1 MQNYEL
7 LERGLILIHADEVDV
22 AKFLQGI
29 ITNDM
34 NLLKNQA
41 CIYSFMLCAHGKYL
55 FDFFITKFQNGFLID
70 VDLKQK
76 EALMKKLVSYR
87 MRLSII
93 FIDLTD
99 EFEIFYSS
107 LKPHADMICYQDPR
121 YKKLGWRLMSNK
133 TDISLS
139 NQKDIYIGDKFD
151 FVIPDGFTDMLE
163 GKSFPIE
170 YGAEALNAISYTK
183 GCYVGQEV
191 VSRTKYQG
199 MIRKQIMRAS
209 AKYAIPKDIPSRS
222 EVKANNIKIGELCSF
237 SENKVMLLIRKD
249 EYSSNKDYPITLAND
264 ILLENFSSA
273 PWQK

>member
-1 MQNYEL
+1 MQNCEL

-22 AKFLQGI
+22 NKFLQGL
-29 ITNDM
+29 ITNDI
-34 NLLKNQA
+34 NLLKTQT

-55 FDFFITKFQNGFLID
+55 FDFFITKFQNGLLID

-87 MRLSII
+87 MRLAII
-93 FIDLTD
+93 FTDLTN
-99 EFEIFYSS
+99 EFGIFYSS
-107 LKPHADMICYQDPR
+107 LKPEKNTSCYQDPR
-121 YKKLGWRLMSNK
+121 YDKLGWRLMSNK
-133 TDISLS
+133 TNISLV
-139 NQKDIYIGDKFD
+139 NKKDIFVEDKFD
-151 FVIPDGFTDMLE
+151 FVIPDGFTDMVE

-199 MIRKQIMRAS
+199 MIRKQIMRAW
-209 AKYAIPKDIPSRS
+209 AKYAIPKDIPNRS
-222 EVKANNIKIGELCSF
+222 EIRANNIKIGELCSF
-237 SENKVMLLIRKD
+237 SENKVMLLVRKD
-249 EYSSNKDYPITLAND
+249 EYLSNKDYPITLADD
-264 ILLENFSSA
+264 IFLENFSSP